1 MELDVA
7 CGTGSVIATT
17 GDQVGGY
24 DEDRVG
30 LCVGGGMGADG
41 TVITT
46 GTYMGFRSES

>member
-1 MELDVA
+1 VDVA
-7 CGTGSVIATT
+7 CGTGSIIATT

-46 GTYMGFRSES
+46 DGTYIGFRSES